1 VKVFSVEELGSA
13 VRTRRVELGLTQRDL
28 ADFAGCGVRF
38 ISELERGKPT
48 VELGKAIALVNA
60 LSMDVL
66 VEARP
71 M

>member
-1 VKVFSVEELGSA
+1 MKVFSVEELGSA
-13 VRTRRVELGLTQRDL
+13 VRARRVELGLTQRDL

>member
-13 VRTRRVELGLTQRDL
+13 VRARRVELGLTQRDL

-66 VEARP
+66 IEARP

>member
-13 VRTRRVELGLTQRDL
+13 VRARRVELGLTQRDL